1 MMKEDRLYNQFR
13 HTLADYSPTV
23 PESAYK
29 GMRRKLWLSQ
39 FLKFNASSFNAWYL
53 GAALIAGLGYGTL
66 RNDTVVAQSAKQD
79 RIDLLMTNTAGMQ
92 AQIQCV
98 ADGAGAQHETLCKV
112 DICKGH
118 PANGPRPIEH
128 AIQIPAEVLPPLE
141 AGVVYQTNAEPN
153 TANGTVDPQAQE
165 IKPEEKN
172 EIVVK
177 QPNPKP
183 KRKYKVDSFQK

>member
-13 HTLADYSPTV
+13 ETLTDYSPTV
-23 PESAYK
+23 PENAYK

-53 GAALIAGLGYGTL
+53 SAALITGLGYITL
-66 RNDTVVAQSAKQD
+66 SNDGAVAQSAKQD

-98 ADGAGAQHETLCKV
+98 AGGEAASNDNSCNVEVCKARHDNGSKLTQTIV
-112 DICKGH
+112 QT
-118 PANGPRPIEH
+118 PAAVIP
-128 AIQIPAEVLPPLE
+128 PAE
-141 AGVVYQTNAEPN
+141 AGMVYPSIGDPI
-153 TANGTVDPQAQE
+153 TANEAVNAQVQE
-165 IKPEEKN
+165 IKPEETN
-172 EIVVK
+172 AIVVQ